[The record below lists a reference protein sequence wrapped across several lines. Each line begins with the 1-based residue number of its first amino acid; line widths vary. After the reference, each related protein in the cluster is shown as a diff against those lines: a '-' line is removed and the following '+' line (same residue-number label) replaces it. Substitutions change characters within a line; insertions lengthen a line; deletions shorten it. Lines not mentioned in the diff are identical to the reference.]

1 MKSNTAKFV
10 APIALAAL
18 LVSGCGEMVDEPA
31 SAVDGVDTQAHT
43 VVTPVVDE
51 TGLSLGEVS
60 TTEVGD
66 GFEAVRLE
74 SIGAVSEEGIV
85 DVELGLVPAS
95 VETDRALMQT
105 IGGSE
110 EWSDDNDGDPMPLPT
125 VPERLPDEETDND
138 DVSSVLLAMDSE
150 AYGDSAELEGDEGE
164 LTLSL
169 EIQLARLQSLDEEL
183 KAGDARQLEPAIEDA
198 IEVLQ
203 TQVRRL
209 GDE

>member
-150 AYGDSAELEGDEGE
+150 SYRGSEADSEDAD

>member
-150 AYGDSAELEGDEGE
+150 SYRGSEADSEDAD

-183 KAGDARQLEPAIEDA
+183 KAGDSRQLEPAIEDA